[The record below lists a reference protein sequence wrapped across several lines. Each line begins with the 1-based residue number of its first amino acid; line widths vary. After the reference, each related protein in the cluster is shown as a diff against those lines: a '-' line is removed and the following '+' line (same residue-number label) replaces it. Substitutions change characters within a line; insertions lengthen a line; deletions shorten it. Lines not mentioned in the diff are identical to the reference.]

1 MKTTAIIVTVGLL
14 LTTVFTGVALFEA
27 LKHNTP
33 TPYHDN
39 LNKIAEEINSLH
51 TTWKAGVNSRWVNSD
66 IAGVK
71 AQMGVLE
78 GEPNG
83 INVETV
89 DDVLTELPDTFDA
102 REQWGSQCPSLW
114 EVRD

>member
-1 MKTTAIIVTVGLL
+1 MKTATVLVTVGLL
-14 LTTVFTGVALFEA
+14 LATVFTGVALFEA
-27 LKHNTP
+27 FKHNTP
-33 TPYHDN
+33 APYHDN
-39 LNKIAEEINSLH
+39 LSKIAEEINSLH

-83 INVETV
+83 IFVETV
-89 DDVLTELPDTFDA
+89 NDVQADLPDTFDA
-102 REQWGSQCPSLW
+102 REQWGTQCPSLW